1 MTRKERK
8 GSPAP
13 GRRGRALRPATLSV
27 LVALAKTGFLQSP
40 LEGQSVRYSGALQ
53 YITGSYV
60 FDARS
65 HSFSLSSGLT
75 LDVGPFDASLSVPV
89 ILRNGGVLTTVGDR
103 LMPTGGEGH
112 GVVAGRRSGDRI
124 RTHDGGG
131 MGPGNGMHQDPDSTV
146 RFSDAYV
153 FRIGDPFLRASGQ
166 ILGARGRLRSLR
178 ATGGVKVPA
187 TDLDSGVGTGEWDYT
202 LGASATV
209 LLGSLFLMGDA
220 GYWWFG
226 DLPDLELRDGLS
238 WGAALAGFVFDR
250 RVSLMATVSGSSRPI
265 RTLDPPL
272 NLGVAAGFRLTGE
285 WSGSAGV
292 SAGLTESAADL
303 ALYLGWSR
311 SLRDGF

>member
-1 MTRKERK
+1 VTNRERR
-8 GSPAP
+8 GSSAP
-13 GRRGRALRPATLSV
+13 GRRGRTLRPATLSV
-27 LVALAKTGFLQSP
+27 LVAFAGTGFPQSP

-53 YITGSYV
+53 YVTGSYV

-75 LDVGPFDASLSVPV
+75 LDVGRFDASLSVPV
-89 ILRNGGVLTTVGDR
+89 ILRNGGVLTTVGDQ
-103 LMPTGGEGH
+103 LLPTGGDGH

-124 RTHDGGG
+124 RTHGGGGTGPGGG
-131 MGPGNGMHQDPDSTV
+131 MHQEPDSTV
-146 RFSDAYV
+146 NFRDAYE
-153 FRIGDPFLRASGQ
+153 FRIGDPFLRVSSDIVGD
-166 ILGARGRLRSLR
+166 RGRLRSLR
-178 ATGGVKVPA
+178 ATGGVKVPV

-220 GYWWFG
+220 GYWWYG
-226 DLPDLELRDGLS
+226 DLPDLELRNGVS
-238 WGAALAGFVFDR
+238 WGAALAGFAFDR

-265 RTLDPPL
+265 RTMDPPL